1 MKTIVKKTITLETR
15 RHDFD
20 NQFAYVEIWSNTVLK
35 DCFFAEKEFLFKDGS
50 LKSGGTKYFYSPNP
64 EDPEKSIKPIQF
76 QQFKAFG
83 HLYYIDENGEVQK
96 YFLED
101 E

>member
-35 DCFFAEKEFLFKDGS
+35 DCYFAEKEFLFKDGS
-50 LKSGGTKYFYSPNP
+50 LKSGGIKYFYSASS

-76 QQFKAFG
+76 QQFKAFN
-83 HLYYIDENGEVQK
+83 HLYYINEDGEVER